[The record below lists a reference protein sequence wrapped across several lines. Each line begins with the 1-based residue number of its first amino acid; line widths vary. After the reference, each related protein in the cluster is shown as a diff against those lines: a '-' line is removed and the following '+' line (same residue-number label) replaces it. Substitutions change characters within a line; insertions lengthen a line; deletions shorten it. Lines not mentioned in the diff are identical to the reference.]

1 MFQFCFQFGKE
12 EKEEGREKKL
22 REEGRRE
29 GGGREGE
36 KVELNSVYLNSL
48 SVMLAFLWI
57 QPPMFCD
64 NIDISFKE
72 AVSK

>member
-1 MFQFCFQFGKE
+1 MLGSMFQFCFQFGKE

-36 KVELNSVYLNSL
+36 KVELNSVYQLTVSN
-48 SVMLAFLWI
+48 VGFLV
-57 QPPMFCD
+57 
-64 NIDISFKE
+64 NTASN
-72 AVSK
+72 VL